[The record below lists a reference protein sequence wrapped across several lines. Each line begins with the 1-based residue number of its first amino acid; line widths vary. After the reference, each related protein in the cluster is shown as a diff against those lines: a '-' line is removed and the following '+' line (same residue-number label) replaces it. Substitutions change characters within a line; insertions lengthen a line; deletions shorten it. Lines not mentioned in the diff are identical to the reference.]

1 MSSFFAKSA
10 AAPAAAVA
18 AGLLLGACNGNS
30 ATDNQTRGTMPAD
43 STAAH
48 VPAPAPAN
56 SPLTIVAEINAPQIT
71 GVAVAPGGKI
81 FAFSPR
87 WDYNPT
93 NPVALVTGKNTL
105 APYPDAKWCMWNDS
119 LRNEP
124 QKHWICPQAGY
135 VDTKGHLWIVDPA
148 SPGLKYTVPGGP
160 KLVETDPATST
171 VVRTI
176 AIPESVAPR
185 KSYLNDVRIDLQ
197 NNYAYMTESGTGALV
212 VVDLKTGTSRAL
224 LKQQPSTL
232 PTPGFVTK
240 AQGHALIDP
249 TGKPGS
255 FKADGIALSTDNQYL
270 YYRALSGH
278 ELYRI
283 KTEVLRNPAL
293 SAAQVNAAP
302 EKLPD
307 APACDGMEID
317 SKGNLYLTAFETGA
331 ILRRTPDGKTETL
344 VQEERLQWPD
354 TFAWDPDGKSLYFT
368 VSELDLTPNWN
379 KGVASAHEPFR
390 IYKMAATK

>member
-1 MSSFFAKSA
+1 MPSFFAKA
-10 AAPAAAVA
+10 AAPVA
-18 AGLLLGACNGNS
+18 ASLLLAACNGNDA
-30 ATDNQTRGTMPAD
+30 ATNQARGTMPAD

-56 SPLTIVAEINAPQIT
+56 SPLTLVAEINAPQIT
-71 GVAVAPGGKI
+71 GVAVAPGDKV

-93 NPVALVTGKNTL
+93 FPVALVTGKNTL
-105 APYPDAKWCMWNDS
+105 AAYPDASWCQWNDS

-148 SPGLKYTVPGGP
+148 SPGLKYTVLGGP
-160 KLVETDPATST
+160 KLVETDPSTST

-176 AIPESVAPR
+176 LIPESVAPR

-197 NNYAYMTESGTGALV
+197 NQYAYMTESGTGALV

-232 PTPGFVTK
+232 PTSGFVTK
-240 AQGHALIDP
+240 AQGHALIGPD
-249 TGKPGS
+249 GKPGS

-278 ELYRI
+278 ALYRI
-283 KTEVLRNPAL
+283 KTDVLRNPAL

-354 TFAWDPDGKSLYFT
+354 TFAWAPDGKSMYFT

-379 KGVASAHEPFR
+379 KGVAPAHEPFR
-390 IYKMAATK
+390 IFKMAATK

>member
-1 MSSFFAKSA
+1 MRSFSKEKLAVLL
-10 AAPAAAVA
+10 APLA
-18 AGLLLGACNGNS
+18 AGLLLAGCNSGP
-30 ATDNQTRGTMPAD
+30 DNAARGTMPAD
-43 STAAH
+43 STASH
-48 VPAPAPAN
+48 VPAAAPVPAN
-56 SPLTIVAEINAPQIT
+56 SPLTLVAEIPAPQVT
-71 GVAVAPGGKI
+71 GVAVAPGGKV

-93 NPVALVTGKNTL
+93 FPVALVTGKNTL
-105 APYPDAKWCMWNDS
+105 SAYPDAGWCTWNDS
-119 LRNEP
+119 VKAEP
-124 QKHWICPQAGY
+124 LKHWICPQAGY
-135 VDTKGHLWIVDPA
+135 VDTAGKLWIVDPA
-148 SPGLKYTVPGGP
+148 APGLKFTVPGGP

-176 AIPESVAPR
+176 AIPESAAPR

-197 NNYAYMTESGTGALV
+197 NQYAYMTESGTGSLV
-212 VVDLKTGTSRAL
+212 VVDLKTGVARGL

-232 PTPGFVTK
+232 PDKNFLTK

-249 TGKPGS
+249 MGKPGQ

-278 ELYRI
+278 SLYRI
-283 KTEVLRNPAL
+283 KTSVLRDASL

-302 EKLPD
+302 EKLAD

-317 SKGNLYLTAFETGA
+317 SKNNLYLTGFETGS
-331 ILRRTPDGKTETL
+331 ILRRSPDGKIETL
-344 VQEERLQWPD
+344 VQEQRLQWPD
-354 TFAWDPDGKSLYFT
+354 TFAWSSDGKELYFT

-379 KGVASAHEPFR
+379 KGVGQAHEPYR

>member
-1 MSSFFAKSA
+1 MSTFPAKALA
-10 AAPAAAVA
+10 ALAATSLLA
-18 AGLLLGACNGNS
+18 ACSGNS
-30 ATDNQTRGTMPAD
+30 STDNQTHGTMPAN

-48 VPAPAPAN
+48 VPAGSAPAPTN
-56 SPLTIVAEINAPQIT
+56 SPLTMVAEIYAPQIT
-71 GVAVAPGGKI
+71 GVAVAPGNKV
-81 FAFSPR
+81 FVFSPR

-93 NPVALVTGKNTL
+93 FPVALVGATSTL
-105 APYPDAKWCMWNDS
+105 TAYPNASWCTWNDS
-119 LRNEP
+119 VKAEP

-135 VDTKGHLWIVDPA
+135 VDAKGHLWVVDPA
-148 SPGLKYTVPGGP
+148 SPGLKYTVAGGP

-176 AIPESVAPR
+176 AIPENVAPR

-197 NNYAYMTESGTGALV
+197 NNYAYLTESGTGSLV
-212 VVDLKTGTSRAL
+212 VVDLKTGQARGL

-232 PTPGFVTK
+232 PTKGFITK

-249 TGKPGS
+249 TGKPGQ

-278 ELYRI
+278 ELYRV
-283 KTEVLRNPAL
+283 KTAVLRNPAL

-302 EKLPD
+302 EKLAD

-317 SKGNLYLTAFETGA
+317 SQGNLYLTGFETGA
-331 ILRRTPDGKTETL
+331 ILRRTPAGKIETL
-344 VQEERLQWPD
+344 VQEARLQWPD
-354 TFAWDPDGKSLYFT
+354 TFSWAPDGKSLYFT
-368 VSELDLTPNWN
+368 VSELDKTPNWN
-379 KGVASAHEPFR
+379 KGVAPAHEPFR
-390 IYKMAATK
+390 IYRLAATK

>member
-1 MSSFFAKSA
+1 MSTFPTQALA
-10 AAPAAAVA
+10 ALAAT
-18 AGLLLGACNGNS
+18 GLLASCSGNS
-30 ATDNQTRGTMPAD
+30 GADNQARGTMPAD

-48 VPAPAPAN
+48 VPMAAPAN
-56 SPLTIVAEINAPQIT
+56 SPLTLVAEINAPQVT
-71 GVAVAPGGKI
+71 GVAVAPSNKV

-93 NPVALVTGKNTL
+93 FPVALVTGKNTL
-105 APYPDAKWCMWNDS
+105 AAYPDASWCMWNDS
-119 LRNEP
+119 VKNEP
-124 QKHWICPQAGY
+124 QKHWISPQAGY
-135 VDTKGHLWIVDPA
+135 VDTKGHLWVVDPA
-148 SPGLKYTVPGGP
+148 APGLKYTVAGGP

-197 NNYAYMTESGTGALV
+197 NNYAYMTESGTGSLV
-212 VVDLKTGTSRAL
+212 VVDLKTGQSRGL

-232 PTPGFVTK
+232 PDKGFLTK

-249 TGKPGS
+249 MGKPGQ

-278 ELYRI
+278 SLYRI
-283 KTEVLRNPAL
+283 KTEVLRNAAL
-293 SAAQVNAAP
+293 GAAQVNAAP
-302 EKLPD
+302 EKLAD

-317 SKGNLYLTAFETGA
+317 SKGNLYLTGFETGS
-331 ILRRTPDGKTETL
+331 ILRRSPEGKLETL
-344 VQEERLQWPD
+344 VQEARLQWPD
-354 TFAWDPDGKSLYFT
+354 TFAWAPDGKSLYFT
-368 VSELDLTPNWN
+368 VSELDKTPNWN
-379 KGVASAHEPFR
+379 KGVAPAHEPFR
-390 IYKMAATK
+390 IYKMTATK

>member
-1 MSSFFAKSA
+1 
-10 AAPAAAVA
+10 
-18 AGLLLGACNGNS
+18 
-30 ATDNQTRGTMPAD
+30 MPAD

-56 SPLTIVAEINAPQIT
+56 SPLTLVAEINAPQIT
-71 GVAVAPGGKI
+71 GVAVAPGDKV

-93 NPVALVTGKNTL
+93 FPVALVTGKNTL
-105 APYPDAKWCMWNDS
+105 AAYPDASWCQWNDS

-148 SPGLKYTVPGGP
+148 SPGLKYTVLGGP
-160 KLVETDPATST
+160 KLVETDPSTST

-176 AIPESVAPR
+176 LIPESVAPR

-197 NNYAYMTESGTGALV
+197 NQYAYMTESGTGALV

-240 AQGHALIDP
+240 AQGHALIGPD
-249 TGKPGS
+249 GKPGS

-278 ELYRI
+278 ALYRI
-283 KTEVLRNPAL
+283 KTDVLRNPAL

-354 TFAWDPDGKSLYFT
+354 TFAWAPDGKSMYFT

-379 KGVASAHEPFR
+379 KGVAPAHEPFR
-390 IYKMAATK
+390 IFKMAATK